1 MSKGMEAIHIV
12 YTILR
17 CVKAASQQIT
27 LEREELFTVSTGH
40 RKLRSRTYYISYCC
54 SMFEY
59 EVESD
64 SYHENG
70 TPTRVRGYNWRY
82 KKTKCSRRCWIPEFT
97 V

>member
-1 MSKGMEAIHIV
+1 MSKGMEDIHIV
-12 YTILR
+12 CTILR

-59 EVESD
+59 ALAV
-64 SYHENG
+64 YHHCAAHRLNLAIVSHAE
-70 TPTRVRGYNWRY
+70 
-82 KKTKCSRRCWIPEFT
+82 
-97 V
+97 